1 MIAMTVGAHKVRLM
15 AEKGLPLSS
24 ESEAA
29 DPNKTQESE
38 CST

>member
-15 AEKGLPLSS
+15 VEKGSVPAI
-24 ESEAA
+24 ENREIQ
-29 DPNKTQESE
+29 PEEKPGE